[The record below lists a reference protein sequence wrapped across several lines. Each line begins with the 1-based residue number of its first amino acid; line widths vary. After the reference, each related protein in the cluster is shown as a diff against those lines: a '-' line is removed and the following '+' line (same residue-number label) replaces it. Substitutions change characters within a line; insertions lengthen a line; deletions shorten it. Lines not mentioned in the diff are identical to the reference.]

1 MPYYSTKKVNRLN
14 RSHTGA
20 VFYLTESP
28 GGWGGQM
35 YGPHPGV
42 GMLAV
47 ADWWLAMG
55 GAVLGVVAAAATP
68 ATRMVI
74 AKMRMASF
82 IEGNPR

>member
-1 MPYYSTKKVNRLN
+1 
-14 RSHTGA
+14 
-20 VFYLTESP
+20 
-28 GGWGGQM
+28 
-35 YGPHPGV
+35 
-42 GMLAV
+42 MLAV